1 MWVAMPTQE
10 FLNDGAIRQ
19 ALIQHL
25 TSWKPK
31 PRAIVEEL
39 RVHNGNA
46 IADVVALH
54 SEAHCYEI
62 KGCNDKIE
70 RIKIQGEHYNRAF
83 RRITLVTTE
92 RNLVQAMKISPRFWG
107 VIVARSCAEG
117 VKFSHVRKAALNL
130 KFNKEIAA
138 MTLWK
143 SEMLKL
149 VEAKRYQNKPRGYLA
164 QLIAQTRRDF
174 ELSTGICNLLI
185 KRQRELKSSH
195 QIFASSTM

>member
-1 MWVAMPTQE
+1 MPTTE
-10 FLNDGAIRQ
+10 TRTPLNDLEIRE
-19 ALIQHL
+19 ALIQKL
-25 TSWKPK
+25 TNQKPK

-62 KGCNDKIE
+62 KGCND
-70 RIKIQGEHYNRAF
+70 RIDRISTQGEYYNRAF

-92 RNLVQAMKISPRFWG
+92 RNLKQAIRISPRFWG
-107 VIVARSCAEG
+107 LMIARPCAGE
-117 VKFSHVRKAALNL
+117 VKFSHVRKAALNQN
-130 KFNKEIAA
+130 FSKEIAA

-149 VEAKRYQNKPRGYLA
+149 VKGKLYQSKPRDYLA
-164 QLIAQTRRDF
+164 KLIAETKREL
-174 ELSTGICNLLI
+174 ELSVRICDLLI
-185 KRQRELKSSH
+185 SRQREFKSSR